1 MIDLNIAFNLPKPW
15 NNESFS
21 IQQIG
26 TINFIVGANG
36 TGKSQFAEQLK
47 NYFNSQGKR
56 CRLLSADRL
65 TGMGFSTKENTNYEN
80 GSFVV
85 SQSDF
90 HDGYNKSNFIQ
101 YKQGAEYLDTGADA
115 FILLEEK
122 LDLKI
127 KIEAIL
133 SQALNRDIRLEW
145 VDGKLKPMT
154 YNSRQGSEYE
164 LKKESHG
171 IKELLVLL
179 THLYDDS
186 HKVLIIDEPELNLHP
201 QYQAFLLEHIRKVA
215 GSPDEGKKII
225 YLITHS
231 PFILDFQTIEDLKS
245 VICFHEDF
253 RVPSF
258 LYDLT
263 SENEEKIKKI
273 IPHLNVHHKQLFF
286 AETPIFV
293 EGIFDAQ
300 FIKAVQEK
308 REVSIE
314 GAGSTIIDVG
324 GNENLSSYFLLSK
337 AFGKKAI
344 FLYDLDSVF
353 FSKQLN
359 INAECCEEINQ
370 FLIALGLGEDFK
382 AIKGALWKSI
392 DEAKKE
398 LIVNTNSYK
407 TYVDLLE
414 GDDRT
419 KVKKASYALLV
430 FLLHFQE
437 EAKSQMSEGKITL
450 LLNQLRNLLEAFK
463 EVNVYILP
471 EGAMENYFP
480 SYMGSKFN
488 IAEDKKREVL
498 EEEIEWIFNS
508 SHTVFDLKNRYGKLF
523 EIIEKLPVREKIN
536 YKKVLESNLKSII
549 FKIQKGLSEKKIVD
563 VNKLSEYIGK
573 EWDAYKRILEI
584 NNLSF
589 ETETFD
595 ITLKNIDDFNGK
607 TIHIAKDKNYANT
620 SFLD

>member
-1 MIDLNIAFNLPKPW
+1 MIDLNITFNLPKPW
-15 NNESFS
+15 NNETFS

-26 TINFIVGANG
+26 VINYMVGANG

-47 NYFNSQGKR
+47 NYFNSQGKK

-65 TGMGFSTKENTNYEN
+65 TGLGFASKTIHNNGGHYITGESTFK
-80 GSFVV
+80 
-85 SQSDF
+85 
-90 HDGYNKSNFIQ
+90 DGFNKANFSG
-101 YKQGAEYLDTGADA
+101 YKQGAEYLDTGTDA

-133 SQALNRDIRLEW
+133 SQVLNRDIRLEW
-145 VDGKLKPMT
+145 DSGRLKPMT

-201 QYQAFLLEHIRKVA
+201 QYQAFLLEHIRKVV
-215 GSPDEGKKII
+215 GNPDEGKKII

-253 RVPSF
+253 RMPSF
-258 LYDLT
+258 LHDLS

-273 IPHLNVHHKQLFF
+273 IPHLNVHHKELFF

-324 GNENLSSYFLLSK
+324 GNENLSSYFLLSR
-337 AFGKKAI
+337 AFGKRAI
-344 FLYDLDSVF
+344 FLYDLDSIF

-359 INAECCEEINQ
+359 INAEGCEEINQ
-370 FLIALGLGEDFK
+370 FLIELGLGEDFN

-398 LIVNTNSYK
+398 LIINANSYK
-407 TYVDLLE
+407 TYVDSLE
-414 GDDRT
+414 GDERT
-419 KVKKASYALLV
+419 KVKKASYALLF

-437 EAKSQMSEGKITL
+437 EAKSQMSDGKITL
-450 LLNQLRNLLEAFK
+450 LLNQLRNLIKAFK

-471 EGAMENYFP
+471 DGAMENYFP
-480 SYMGSKFN
+480 SYMGSKFC

-498 EEEIEWIFNS
+498 EKEIEWIFDGSN
-508 SHTVFDLKNRYGKLF
+508 TIDDLKNRFGNLF
-523 EIIEKLPVREKIN
+523 EIIEKLPVREKID

-563 VNKLSEYIGK
+563 TNKLSEYIGK
-573 EWDAYKRILEI
+573 GWDAYKRILEI
-584 NNLSF
+584 NNLDF

>member
-1 MIDLNIAFNLPKPW
+1 
-15 NNESFS
+15 
-21 IQQIG
+21 
-26 TINFIVGANG
+26 
-36 TGKSQFAEQLK
+36 
-47 NYFNSQGKR
+47 
-56 CRLLSADRL
+56 
-65 TGMGFSTKENTNYEN
+65 MGFSTKGNTDEGY
-80 GSFVV
+80 GSYVV
-85 SQSDF
+85 SRSNF
-90 HDGYNKSNFIQ
+90 HDGYNKSNFMH
-101 YKQGAEYLDTGADA
+101 YKQGAEALDTGADA

-127 KIEAIL
+127 KVEAIL
-133 SQALNRDIRLEW
+133 SQVLNRDIRLEW

-253 RVPSF
+253 RIPSF
-258 LYDLT
+258 LHDLS

-337 AFGKKAI
+337 AFGKKSI
-344 FLYDLDSVF
+344 FLYDLDSIF

-359 INAECCEEINQ
+359 INAESCDEINQ
-370 FLIALGLGEDFK
+370 FLIGLGLGEDFN
-382 AIKGALWKSI
+382 AIKGALWKAI

-398 LIVNTNSYK
+398 LIVNANSYK
-407 TYVDLLE
+407 TYVDSLE
-414 GDDRT
+414 GDERT

-450 LLNQLRNLLEAFK
+450 LLNQLRNLIKAFK

-471 EGAMENYFP
+471 DGAMENYFP
-480 SYMGSKFN
+480 NYIGSKFN
-488 IAEDKKREVL
+488 IAEDKKRGVL
-498 EEEIEWIFNS
+498 EEEIEWIFDS
-508 SHTVFDLKNRYGKLF
+508 SHTINDLKNRYDKLF
-523 EIIEKLPVREKIN
+523 EIIEKLPVREKID
-536 YKKVLESNLKSII
+536 YKKVLESNLKPII
-549 FKIQKGLSEKKIVD
+549 FKIQKGLSEKKILD
-563 VNKLSEYIGK
+563 TCKLSEYIGK

-584 NNLSF
+584 NNLDF